1 MKKNVIERP
10 NKTRL
15 LNGLLAITLI
25 APAVFQ
31 STTPAASKRTPTRTY
46 YLFKIFSKISLIS
59 TSLIEEASGRISSTI
74 FPIST
79 RRFV

>member
-1 MKKNVIERP
+1 MSLSTGV
-10 NKTRL
+10 KTAARIAV
-15 LNGLLAITLI
+15 LLAITLI
-25 APAVFQ
+25 VPAVFQ
-31 STTPAASKRTPTRTY
+31 GPAQAASKRMPTRTY
-46 YLFKIFSKISLIS
+46 YLLKIFSKISLIS